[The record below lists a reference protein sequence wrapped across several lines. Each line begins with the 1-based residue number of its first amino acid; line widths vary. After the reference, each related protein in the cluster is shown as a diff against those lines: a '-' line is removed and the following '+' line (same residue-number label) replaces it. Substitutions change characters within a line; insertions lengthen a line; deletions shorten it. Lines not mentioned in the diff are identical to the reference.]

1 MSVEDTVPPVLSGG
15 VDQSTIGREIRRQ
28 SEIRPDQTAVA
39 FTGSAPFSYRELQRL
54 IDEVRTDLRVC
65 GFSRSAR
72 IAIAFPSGP
81 HAALAIIAVAC
92 SAVAVPLNPKHTL
105 DEIETCFAILRP
117 DAVMLS
123 HDSDSAARRAAE
135 RNGLAI
141 IEAIPARE
149 GTLGLKLITPRAR
162 NIAPAAEPD
171 LDAPAFILQTS
182 GTTSEPK
189 SIPFSH
195 RNMLAAAARL
205 QAWFK
210 LTPRDCCLS
219 VSPVYYSHGLKVTV
233 FTPLLTGGTLAF
245 PADPSKFSYSEWL
258 GTLRPS
264 WYSASPTLH
273 RLIFDETRSRLDA
286 KTMHSLRF
294 VLSGGAPLPPDIRE
308 GLQHVLGIPVVEH
321 YGSSEAAQISA
332 NLPQPDRSKPGTA
345 GTPWPDTVMI
355 VGENG
360 RQLPPGEP
368 GEILVRGPTVMSG
381 YLDAPEL
388 NRASFVDGWFKTG
401 DIGSLDEEGFLTLHG
416 REKDLINRGGEKVW
430 PIEIDDALTKH
441 PAVAEAAAFGVPHP
455 RLGED
460 VAAAVVLNPAM
471 VASPTDLRA
480 YLSDK
485 LASFK
490 IPRRII
496 VVDQLPKGLTGKVLR
511 RRLSESFATA
521 ATAPAAAPNTSDG
534 SSLSTQLIGI
544 WERLLNSAPINID
557 DDFFDKGGDSL
568 LAVELLSEVERLT
581 GRTVP
586 SSMLFEAATIR
597 QLTQRLSEEHSLQAN
612 PFVQLFPAGS
622 QEPLIFFHGDPSGG
636 SYVKRLATLL
646 GPNQPIFVVAPH
658 GLDNQPVPRSLEAM
672 AADRLP
678 LIVDAQPQGPYRLCG
693 YCVGGL
699 VAFEAARLLVAAGKK
714 VDMVVMID
722 PPTANARRPIQA
734 LFSMLDR
741 VRLAGG
747 SVAELAIARIWYL
760 IARLERFSNLSA
772 SQQLARAA
780 AKARAF
786 IASGKDRTFRTHLA
800 NQSDFADKS
809 NEAIPVRTAFGPHFS
824 NYFWKYSVALSSYLP
839 TPLAVRVI
847 YFSAEFDGEAWRR
860 ISPDL
865 ETIKLPGGH
874 LGVPADPTDLV
885 AHLRPRLQRKVVQTG
900 T

>member
-1 MSVEDTVPPVLSGG
+1 MSVEDTMLSVVSGG
-15 VDQSTIGREIRRQ
+15 VDQSTIGRQIQRQ
-28 SEIRPDQTAVA
+28 SEIRPDQTAIA
-39 FTGSAPFSYRELQRL
+39 FTGSAPLSYRELQSL
-54 IDEVRTDLRVC
+54 IDEVRTDLRVG

-72 IAIAFPSGP
+72 IAIASTSGP

-92 SAVAVPLNPKHTL
+92 SAVAIPLNPKHTL
-105 DEIETCFAILRP
+105 DEIERCFAILRP
-117 DAVMLS
+117 DAVILLR
-123 HDSDSAARRAAE
+123 DSDSAARRAAE
-135 RNGLAI
+135 RNNLAI
-141 IEAIPARE
+141 IEGIPAKQ
-149 GTLGLKLITPRAR
+149 GSLGLKLDMPQAR
-162 NIAPAAEPD
+162 KAAPATEPD
-171 LDAPAFILQTS
+171 PEAPAFILQTS

-210 LTPRDCCLS
+210 LTPHDRCLT
-219 VSPVYYSHGLKVTV
+219 VSPIYYSHGLKVTV
-233 FTPLLTGGTLAF
+233 FTPLLTGGTVAF
-245 PADPSKFSYSEWL
+245 PADPSKFSYSEWFETL
-258 GTLRPS
+258 GPS
-264 WYSASPTLH
+264 WYSAGPTLH
-273 RLIFDETRSRLDA
+273 RLIFDQTQSRADA
-286 KTMHSLRF
+286 KTMHALRF
-294 VLSGGAPLPPDIRE
+294 VLSGGAPLPRDIRE
-308 GLQHVLGIPVVEH
+308 GLQQVLGIPVVEH

-332 NLPQPDRSKPGTA
+332 NLLPPDRSKPGTS
-345 GTPWPDTVMI
+345 GTPWPETVMI
-355 VGENG
+355 VGESG
-360 RQLPPGEP
+360 RQLVPGER

-388 NRASFVDGWFKTG
+388 NRASFVDGWLKTG

-416 REKDLINRGGEKVW
+416 RQKDLINRGGEKIW
-430 PIEIDDALTKH
+430 PIEIDEALMRH
-441 PAVAEAAAFGVPHP
+441 PAVAEAAAFAVPHP

-471 VASPTDLRA
+471 TASTIDLRA
-480 YLSDK
+480 YLTDQ

-511 RRLSESFATA
+511 RRLGESLATA
-521 ATAPAAAPNTSDG
+521 APSVAPNTSDS
-534 SSLSTQLIGI
+534 SSLSTQLIGL
-544 WERLLNSAPINID
+544 WERLLKSAPINID

-568 LAVELLSEVERLT
+568 LAVELLSELERLT

-597 QLTQRLSEEHSLQAN
+597 QLTQRLSEEDNLQPN
-612 PFVQLFPAGS
+612 RLVQLFAAGS

-646 GPNQPIFVVAPH
+646 GSNQPIFVVSPH
-658 GLDNQPVPRSLEAM
+658 GLDNEPVPSSLEAM

-678 LIVDAQPQGPYRLCG
+678 LIIDAQPQGPYRLCG

-699 VAFEAARLLVAAGKK
+699 VAFETARLLVAAGKT

-722 PPTANARRPIQA
+722 PPTANARRPVQA

-741 VRLAGG
+741 VRLVGG
-747 SVAELAIARIWYL
+747 SVAELGIARIWYQMT
-760 IARLERFSNLSA
+760 RLERFSNLSL
-772 SQQLARAA
+772 SQQLGRTT

-786 IASGKDRTFRTHLA
+786 IASGKGRSFRTLRA
-800 NQSDFADKS
+800 DQSGFLDKS
-809 NEAIPVRTAFGPHFS
+809 NESVPVQAPFGPHFS
-824 NYFWKYSVALSSYLP
+824 NYFWKYSVAMSRYHP

-874 LGVPADPTDLV
+874 LGVPTDPSDMV
-885 AHLRPRLQRKVVQTG
+885 AHLRPRLRRKTIQAET
-900 T
+900 